1 MTPKNGTDTKEKLF
15 LAAVAV
21 FAEKGYKAATVREI
35 CRRAKGANN
44 NAVNYYFGGKQK
56 LYALIIDI
64 LFAEIER
71 RMAALIPPPPGRD
84 GPPACPEP
92 DYPDDSLIL
101 VPDGTRRDTAAHP
114 VLDQVPAAERLRAF
128 LHAYCATLY
137 DGGEVG
143 EQFLRIFSREM
154 LAPSFDL
161 AAMNEKYVR
170 PQTAWGMALMRDLM
184 GPDVPEDVLRDALCC
199 VVGQAAYYSFVWPVF
214 KLAHPD
220 HPGMGAHWP
229 VLAER
234 IYAFSMAGIA
244 ALREKYAPG
253 GKGAGA

>member
-1 MTPKNGTDTKEKLF
+1 
-15 LAAVAV
+15 VAV

-44 NAVNYYFGGKQK
+44 NAVSYYFGDKAR

-64 LFAEIER
+64 MFAEIER
-71 RMAALIPPPPGRD
+71 RMAAMIQPPPGD
-84 GPPACPEP
+84 AAPPACPGS
-92 DYPDDSLIL
+92 DYQDLVL
-101 VPDGTRRDTAAHP
+101 VPDDARRDSANHP
-114 VLDQVPAAERLRAF
+114 VLDQAPPAERLRAF

-154 LAPSFDL
+154 ISPSFDL
-161 AAMNEKYVR
+161 AVMNEKYVR

-184 GPDVPEDVLRDALCC
+184 GPDIPEDVLRDALSS

-214 KLAHPD
+214 KLAHPG

-234 IYAFSMAGIA
+234 IFTFSMAGIA
-244 ALREKYAPG
+244 ALRAKYHAEG
-253 GKGAGA
+253 EGASS

>member
-1 MTPKNGTDTKEKLF
+1 MTPKDGTDTKEKLF

-44 NAVNYYFGGKQK
+44 NAVNYYFGDKAR

-71 RMAALIPPPPGRD
+71 RMAAMIPNPPGAAA
-84 GPPACPEP
+84 PPACPAP
-92 DYPDDSLIL
+92 DYPDESLVLI
-101 VPDGTRRDTAAHP
+101 PDDARRDTASHP
-114 VLDQVPAAERLRAF
+114 VLDQAPAADRLRAF

-161 AAMNEKYVR
+161 TVMNEKYVR

-184 GPDVPEDVLRDALCC
+184 GPDVPEDVLRDALSS

-214 KLAHPD
+214 KLAHPG
-220 HPGMGAHWP
+220 HPGMGVHWP

-234 IYAFSMAGIA
+234 IYTFSMAGIA
-244 ALREKYAPG
+244 ALRDKYAPG
-253 GKGAGA
+253 GKGDDA

>member
-1 MTPKNGTDTKEKLF
+1 MTPKDGSDTREKLL

-44 NAVNYYFGGKQK
+44 NAVSYYFGDKAK

-64 LFAEIER
+64 MFAEIER
-71 RMAALIPPPPGRD
+71 RMAAMIPPQPGD
-84 GPPACPEP
+84 AAPPACPAP
-92 DYPDDSLIL
+92 DYPDERLVLI
-101 VPDGTRRDTAAHP
+101 PDGDRRDTASHP
-114 VLDQVPAAERLRAF
+114 VLDHIPPAARLRAF

-143 EQFLRIFSREM
+143 DQFLRIFSREM
-154 LAPSFDL
+154 LSPSFDL

-184 GPDVPEDVLRDALCC
+184 GPDVPEDVLRDALSC

-214 KLAHPD
+214 KLAHPG
-220 HPGMGAHWP
+220 HPGMGVHWP

-234 IYAFSMAGIA
+234 IFEFSMAGIA
-244 ALREKYAPG
+244 ALREKYADS
-253 GKGAGA
+253 GKGDPQ

>member
-1 MTPKNGTDTKEKLF
+1 MTPKDGTDTREKLF

-71 RMAALIPPPPGRD
+71 RMAAMIPASPD
-84 GPPACPEP
+84 AAAPPACPEP
-92 DYPDDSLIL
+92 DYQELVL
-101 VPDGTRRDTAAHP
+101 VPDGACRDAASHP
-114 VLDQVPAAERLRAF
+114 VLDARPPAERLRAF

-161 AAMNEKYVR
+161 TVMNEKYVR

-184 GPDVPEDVLRDALCC
+184 GPDVPEDVLRDALSC

-214 KLAHPD
+214 KLAHPG
-220 HPGMGAHWP
+220 HPGMGVHWP

-244 ALREKYAPG
+244 ALRDTCAPG
-253 GKGAGA
+253 AEGAQA

>member
-1 MTPKNGTDTKEKLF
+1 MTPKDGTDTREKLL

-44 NAVNYYFGGKQK
+44 NAVNYYFGDKAK

-64 LFAEIER
+64 MFAEIER
-71 RMAALIPPPPGRD
+71 RMAAMTPPPPGD
-84 GPPACPEP
+84 AAPPACPES
-92 DYPDDSLIL
+92 DYQNLIL
-101 VPDGTRRDTAAHP
+101 VPDDARRETAAHP
-114 VLDQVPAAERLRAF
+114 VLDQSPPQARLRAF
-128 LHAYCATLY
+128 LFAYCATLY

-154 LAPSFDL
+154 LSPSFDL

-170 PQTAWGMALMRDLM
+170 PQTAWGMALMRELM
-184 GPDVPEDVLRDALCC
+184 GPDVPDDLVRDALCS

-214 KLAHPD
+214 RLAHPD
-220 HPGMGAHWP
+220 HPGMGVHWP

-234 IYAFSMAGIA
+234 IFAFSMAGIA
-244 ALREKYAPG
+244 ALRATYRAEGQGAPS
-253 GKGAGA
+253 